1 MGNVFRWGINPN
13 TTTMKA
19 FIIAGTHSGVG
30 KTTISIGIMAALRK
44 RGYIVQPFKVG
55 PDYIDPSYHRFV
67 CQKPSYNLDTWM
79 MGVEGVK
86 RTFAKAMANAEVE
99 KMRSLED
106 EKKISTSQS
115 LNLLTSAST
124 VGIIEGVMGLFDG
137 KDGKDE
143 QGSTAHIAK
152 TLGLPV
158 VLVVDAKAIAQS
170 AAALVYGYE
179 RFDPKVKIA
188 GVIFNRV
195 GSERH
200 FKMLK
205 EAVESRCRANVL
217 GYIPRKEEIS
227 LPERHLGLVM
237 AGELGARGKPAP
249 AGSKQGGQGVRLK
262 KLGEL
267 IERFIDIDGI
277 LKIMN
282 CESLSLRGALVP
294 KQSRCKIALPLARND
309 ITPNPEPRTKI
320 AVALDS
326 AFCFYYQ
333 ENLDIL
339 KQCGAELIFFSPLK
353 DKRLPESINGI
364 YLGGGYPELY
374 AKKLETNKALRQH
387 IKNLAEK
394 GLPIYA
400 ECGGLMY
407 LGKGLKDLTGK
418 KYEMAGVFPWVSR
431 MLEKR
436 KSLGY
441 REVKVVDCQF
451 LKKGQKIRGHEYHY
465 SEIDEPPQKIKR
477 GYSIMHNPPLSPFRK
492 GGQGGFEGFVC
503 KNTLASYIH
512 LHFASN
518 PKFAEGF
525 VRACSLCHPY

>member
-44 RGYIVQPFKVG
+44 RGHIVQPFKVG
-55 PDYIDPSYHRFV
+55 PDYIDPSYHKTV
-67 CQKPSYNLDTWM
+67 CGRPSYNLDTWM

-86 RTFAKAMANAEVE
+86 RIFRKVMANPEVE
-99 KMRSLED
+99 KMKSLED
-106 EKKISTSQS
+106 EKKILTSQP
-115 LNLLTSAST
+115 LNLSTSAST

-143 QGSTAHIAK
+143 KGSTAHVAK
-152 TLGLPV
+152 VLGIPV
-158 VLVVDAKAIAQS
+158 ILVVDARSMARS
-170 AAALVYGYE
+170 AGALVYGYE

-200 FKMLK
+200 FRMLK
-205 EAVESRCRANVL
+205 EAIEDKCEATVL
-217 GYIPRKEEIS
+217 GYIPRDEEIS

-237 AGELGARGKPAP
+237 PEEPGARGK
-249 AGSKQGGQGVRLK
+249 GQGVRLK

-267 IERFIDIDGI
+267 IERFVDVEGI
-277 LKIMN
+277 LKID
-282 CESLSLRGALVP
+282 
-294 KQSRCKIALPLARND
+294 SRFKVQGSRFKIGNRKSQIANV
-309 ITPNPEPRTKI
+309 KI
-320 AVALDS
+320 AVALDN

-333 ENLDIL
+333 ENLDML
-339 KQCGAELIFFSPLK
+339 KQLGAKLVFFSPLK
-353 DKRLPESINGI
+353 DKRLPADINGI
-364 YLGGGYPELY
+364 YLGGGYPELF
-374 AKKLETNKALRQH
+374 AKKLEANKALRQH

-407 LGKGLKDLTGK
+407 LGKGLKDLKGK
-418 KYEMAGVFPWVSR
+418 KYEMVGVFPWVSR

-451 LKKGQKIRGHEYHY
+451 LKKGHKIRGHEYHY

-477 GYSIMHNPPLSPFRK
+477 CYQLTPHTSRLTASEGYL
-492 GGQGGFEGFVC
+492 C